1 MKGARRIC
9 GVVGGDCGGRPDTPP
24 PPPRLTSPH
33 GGSVAPQERRRSSN
47 FKYVLTRNQ
56 KVAYHNGG
64 KNPHFPCDHL
74 LDPKVNGGGA
84 AETGGDGR
92 VGWGGTDTPGYS
104 LCTFFDIPHPQ
115 IWEQFSHFE
124 TSFFTGEIEALISP
138 HLSSMKS
145 HKWSMRIPA
154 PVRRV
159 FICLTFFSP
168 LPPSDRPGF
177 AVVQSPIT
185 GVQRIWRLYRRI
197 PDKRMSW
204 KLRWIRLRGCF
215 ERFSL
220 GWLFYPPNLAGRERI
235 SWRRQSIGISAIWT
249 FLSCHKALLCWI
261 KHFPFN

>member
-64 KNPHFPCDHL
+64 KNAHFPCDHL

-145 HKWSMRIPA
+145 HK
-154 PVRRV
+154 
-159 FICLTFFSP
+159 
-168 LPPSDRPGF
+168 
-177 AVVQSPIT
+177 
-185 GVQRIWRLYRRI
+185 
-197 PDKRMSW
+197 
-204 KLRWIRLRGCF
+204 
-215 ERFSL
+215 
-220 GWLFYPPNLAGRERI
+220 
-235 SWRRQSIGISAIWT
+235 
-249 FLSCHKALLCWI
+249 
-261 KHFPFN
+261 